1 MSKQIF
7 FLAEPFVQSEV
18 SFALESGAHGV
29 IAAPEHVAEVER
41 MARMEVWSLAD
52 VPLRQVSAKADEE
65 AAGEVL
71 AVGRAVLL
79 APAWEVIPVENL
91 ITRRSGGARLA
102 LAVDDLERARLAAAI
117 MELGADVIAVTPKA
131 LPELPAIMGILNAGA
146 GSLKLTPAVI
156 TAIEPVGLGNRVCVD
171 TLSMFAK
178 GEGVLSGDSSAFT
191 FLTHAETELNEF
203 VASRPFRVNAGAVHA
218 YIFLPDDRTA
228 YLSEI
233 EGGQEVLAVSFTGAT
248 RSVVVGRAKQE
259 VRPMLKISAEAE
271 GRKGSIFL
279 QKAETICLTRPD
291 GSPVSVVDLKINGTV
306 LCRLDEAGRHF
317 GRRIAEHIAEV

>member
-1 MSKQIF
+1 MSKQIL

-18 SFALESGAHGV
+18 SLALEGGAHGV
-29 IAAPEHVAEVER
+29 IAAAEHVAEVER
-41 MARMEVWSLAD
+41 MARMDVWSLAD
-52 VPLRQVSAKADEE
+52 MPLRQVSAKADEE
-65 AAGEVL
+65 AAGEAL
-71 AVGRAVLL
+71 AAGRSVLL
-79 APAWEVIPVENL
+79 APDWEVIPVENL
-91 ITRRSGGARLA
+91 ITRRSGAAKLA
-102 LAVDDLERARLAAAI
+102 LAADNLERAKLAAEI
-117 MELGADVIAVTPKA
+117 MELGADVIVVTPKA
-131 LPELPAIMGILNAGA
+131 LPDLPAIMDFLNAGT
-146 GSLKLTPAVI
+146 GSLELIPAVI

-171 TLSMFAK
+171 TLSMFTK

-191 FLTHAETELNEF
+191 FLTHAETEFNEF

-233 EGGQEVLAVSFTGAT
+233 QSGQEVLAVSFTGKT

-279 QKAETICLTRPD
+279 QNAETICLTRPD
-291 GSPVSVVDLKINGTV
+291 GSPVSVVDLKINDTV

-317 GRRIAEHIAEV
+317 GRRIAENIAEV